1 MKKIVH
7 IYIYIKSREKVM
19 EQSKEIKQNWTGSKD
34 FDICFCVIF
43 TAMIKIFI
51 SGRETEQ

>member
-7 IYIYIKSREKVM
+7 IYIYIKSPEKVM

-43 TAMIKIFI
+43 HCYDQNFHFWK
-51 SGRETEQ
+51 GD